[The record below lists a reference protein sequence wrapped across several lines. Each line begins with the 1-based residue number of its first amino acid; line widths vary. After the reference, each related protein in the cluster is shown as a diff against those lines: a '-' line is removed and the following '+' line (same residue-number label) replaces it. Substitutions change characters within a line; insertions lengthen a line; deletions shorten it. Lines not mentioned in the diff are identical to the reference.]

1 MIDVPALHLLLR
13 SIKLKRPHQDL
24 FDPLDVV
31 FGGCGWWFPSADVA
45 PVGVGPP
52 GIVEAAVQE
61 SKLGRLALHKLLEGE
76 APTPGKDKSL
86 FHDHLRAIFRL
97 KGSRPLSF
105 SCCFLQCSGS
115 GRIRNH

>member
-45 PVGVGPP
+45 PVCVCPP
-52 GIVEAAVQE
+52 SIVEAAVQE
-61 SKLGRLALHKLLEGE
+61 PELCRLGLHELLERE
-76 APTPGKDKSL
+76 ASAPGQGNKL
-86 FHDHLRAIFRL
+86 
-97 KGSRPLSF
+97 
-105 SCCFLQCSGS
+105 
-115 GRIRNH
+115 